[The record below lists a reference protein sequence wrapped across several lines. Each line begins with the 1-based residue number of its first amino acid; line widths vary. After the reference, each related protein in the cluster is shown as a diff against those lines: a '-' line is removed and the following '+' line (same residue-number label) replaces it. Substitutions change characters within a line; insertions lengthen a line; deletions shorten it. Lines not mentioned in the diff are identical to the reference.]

1 MARLKDEGGI
11 GAGAGAVVG
20 SVFPGVGTAI
30 GGAIGGA
37 VEKAWRSVHKD
48 WTQGKTLQD
57 VCPNHSGSL
66 RKRDYDIVAH
76 YANTTADVITKWQ
89 MATRGRRPDASPCA
103 MAKWIKKYNLSSADV
118 NYIFTNQL
126 TFAEYATKKK
136 QAVSEPTAGSPTTAK
151 AKKSNIGAIAIPL
164 LGYFLFKGK

>member
-20 SVFPGVGTAI
+20 SVVPGVGTAI

-37 VEKAWRSVHKD
+37 IEKAWKSVHRD
-48 WTQGKTLQD
+48 WTEGKSLED

-66 RKRDYDIVAH
+66 RKRDYDIIAH

-118 NYIFTNQL
+118 NYIFNNQE
-126 TFAEYATKKK
+126 TFAEYAKKK
-136 QAVSEPTAGSPTTAK
+136 NETISGSNEIAAK
-151 AKKSNIGAIAIPL
+151 APAAKKKSASILALAPIA
-164 LGYFLFKGK
+164 YFLLKGK